1 MLSFNRYYTWVK
13 HLGLGAQNATK
24 SNERNDVEAVPLTTK
39 GEDDDDET
47 VVWQYPEGRR
57 EKN

>member
-13 HLGLGAQNATK
+13 HLNAQNATK

-39 GEDDDDET
+39 GEDNDDET
-47 VVWQYPEGRR
+47 VVWQYPEGRA